1 MSTNMYRI
9 MYTEN
14 ESCMTFALQE
24 VAIAIKLLMMP
35 LADTVAGGTK
45 PKTVTILSQLSN

>member
-1 MSTNMYRI
+1 

-14 ESCMTFALQE
+14 ESCTTFALQE
-24 VAIAIKLLMMP
+24 VAITIKLLMMP
-35 LADTVAGGTK
+35 LADTVGGTK